1 MLYLRSNDLEK
12 VGRTPACKPSNTSYI
27 CYEQILSKHSCVL
40 IKSVIVNSKNELNN
54 SNNVDENY
62 SLQFEVELF
71 GTNVIHQK

>member
-40 IKSVIVNSKNELNN
+40 IKSVIFNSKDELNN
-54 SNNVDENY
+54 SNYLDENY
-62 SLQFEVELF
+62 FLQFEVELF
-71 GTNVIHQK
+71 EASFITKK

>member
-40 IKSVIVNSKNELNN
+40 IKSVIVNS
-54 SNNVDENY
+54 NNVDENY
-62 SLQFEVELF
+62 SLQFEIELF